1 MDAERQRSRR
11 RGMIGR
17 FDAVTT
23 AGQAEGHDFGG
34 FPRFSNSY
42 SLRGVSPVFIPP
54 SPLRGTSPT
63 LGEEFAE

>member
-1 MDAERQRSRR
+1 
-11 RGMIGR
+11 MIGR
-17 FDAVTT
+17 FDAAST
-23 AGQAEGHDFGG
+23 AGRAEGHDFGG